1 MEYTCEDTNIALQ
14 RRLHDDMDTC
24 AFTHFGLLETTGV
37 VQPPRVPAP
46 VAPVPRET
54 PRPACVAQDTQKV
67 MWVVALVALV
77 VAAVA
82 YGQMRK

>member
-37 VQPPRVPAP
+37 VQPPAPP
-46 VAPVPRET
+46 VARARATQGP
-54 PRPACVAQDTQKV
+54 PAAPAAMDTQKM
-67 MWVVALVALV
+67 MWVGVLVALV
-77 VAAVA
+77 VAAIV
-82 YGQMRK
+82 YGRTKKK